1 MQKPNNYDN
10 TQASGDFTPVT
21 PGGHH
26 LIIKKVEESK
36 TKTGK
41 PMIIVAFDMA
51 DGDSQPKYFTTMFAN
66 DIRPD
71 KKWPRSGRQYIVT
84 EDNDGNCS
92 RSFKTFINCVERSN
106 NGFQTTW
113 GDAFASQF
121 KNKRI
126 GGVFGLV
133 ENEYNGKVELTDYLV
148 YLPVGAEFDPQDYLE
163 NLVVG
168 TTKYPLD
175 GSGSNRI
182 YINNYVS
189 PAVNPGANI
198 TNIEIKSDVD
208 TDTPG
213 VYSVAYTVDYAGR
226 YTGFTR
232 LNVVV
237 EE

>member
-133 ENEYNGKVELTDYLV
+133 ENEYNGKVTKRCELRWFCDDSKADSASVPDPKL
-148 YLPVGAEFDPQDYLE
+148 LPNTNKTVGVPDVNGFMSVP
-163 NLVVG
+163 
-168 TTKYPLD
+168 D
-175 GSGSNRI
+175 G
-182 YINNYVS
+182 
-189 PAVNPGANI
+189 
-198 TNIEIKSDVD
+198 DD
-208 TDTPG
+208 
-213 VYSVAYTVDYAGR
+213 
-226 YTGFTR
+226 
-232 LNVVV
+232 
-237 EE
+237 EEVPF

>member
-133 ENEYNGKVELTDYLV
+133 ENEYNGKVTKRCELRWFCDDSK
-148 YLPVGAEFDPQDYLE
+148 AD
-163 NLVVG
+163 
-168 TTKYPLD
+168 
-175 GSGSNRI
+175 S
-182 YINNYVS
+182 
-189 PAVNPGANI
+189 ANI
-198 TNIEIKSDVD
+198 PDPKLLPNTNKTVGVPDVN
-208 TDTPG
+208 G
-213 VYSVAYTVDYAGR
+213 FMSVPDDDD
-226 YTGFTR
+226 
-232 LNVVV
+232 
-237 EE
+237 EEVPF

>member
-133 ENEYNGKVELTDYLV
+133 ENEYNGKVTKRCELRWFCDDSK
-148 YLPVGAEFDPQDYLE
+148 AD
-163 NLVVG
+163 
-168 TTKYPLD
+168 
-175 GSGSNRI
+175 S
-182 YINNYVS
+182 
-189 PAVNPGANI
+189 ANI
-198 TNIEIKSDVD
+198 PDPKLLPNTNKTVGVPDVN
-208 TDTPG
+208 G
-213 VYSVAYTVDYAGR
+213 FMSVPDGD
-226 YTGFTR
+226 
-232 LNVVV
+232 N
-237 EE
+237 EEVPF

>member
-133 ENEYNGKVELTDYLV
+133 ENEYNGKVTKRCELRWFCDDSKADSANVPDPKL
-148 YLPVGAEFDPQDYLE
+148 LPNTNKTVGVPDVNGFMSVP
-163 NLVVG
+163 
-168 TTKYPLD
+168 D
-175 GSGSNRI
+175 G
-182 YINNYVS
+182 
-189 PAVNPGANI
+189 
-198 TNIEIKSDVD
+198 DD
-208 TDTPG
+208 
-213 VYSVAYTVDYAGR
+213 
-226 YTGFTR
+226 
-232 LNVVV
+232 
-237 EE
+237 EEVPF